1 VNELTGSSS
10 RGRKLH
16 QTPIIQKGAGRSDA
30 TPQNPARLA
39 LTIAEAAQ
47 GLGVSRRHFERHIIG
62 QLRIV
67 AVGGRRLVP
76 VRELERF
83 LEERAVG

>member
-1 VNELTGSSS
+1 VSGLTGSSS
-10 RGRKLH
+10 RRIGEH
-16 QTPIIQKGAGRSDA
+16 QTPAIGEGTGRSNS
-30 TPQNPARLA
+30 QNPVRLA

-47 GLGVSRRHFERHIIG
+47 GLGVSRRHFERHISG

-67 AVGGRRLVP
+67 TVGGRRLVP

-83 LEERAVG
+83 LDEKGVG